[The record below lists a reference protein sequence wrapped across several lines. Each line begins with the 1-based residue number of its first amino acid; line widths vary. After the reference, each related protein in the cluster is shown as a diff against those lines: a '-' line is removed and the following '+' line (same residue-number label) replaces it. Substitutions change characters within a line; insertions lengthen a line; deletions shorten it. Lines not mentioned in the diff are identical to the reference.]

1 MRLRVASAYALA
13 VVAPAALAGAAA
25 WSLLEGGGPRC
36 GEVVGATA
44 EAAQANAEIFL
55 RDVLVRGRPSC
66 GRTLSTARM
75 GRQLDRVPLFPT
87 RYPLV
92 TYRNARSDS
101 TRTQAVYVLARPPGG
116 DIRLGADDVLQ
127 VTYSVGLAA
136 PDLGQAGYRVLLRL
150 ERGRWRVSRVVRVA
164 V

>member
-1 MRLRVASAYALA
+1 
-13 VVAPAALAGAAA
+13 
-25 WSLLEGGGPRC
+25 
-36 GEVVGATA
+36 
-44 EAAQANAEIFL
+44 
-55 RDVLVRGRPSC
+55 
-66 GRTLSTARM
+66 M

-116 DIRLGADDVLQ
+116 GIRLGADDVLQ